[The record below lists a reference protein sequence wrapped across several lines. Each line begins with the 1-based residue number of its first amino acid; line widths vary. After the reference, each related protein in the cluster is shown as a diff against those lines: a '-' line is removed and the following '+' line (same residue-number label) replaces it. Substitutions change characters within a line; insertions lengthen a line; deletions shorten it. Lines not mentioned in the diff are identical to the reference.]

1 MNKIQKNHV
10 KKGDQV
16 KVISGEQKGVL
27 GIIRSIIKKKSSVI
41 LDSVLPRIKYLKN
54 SQTKQT
60 EESKKVE
67 LPILIHVSNVMLW
80 DKEGNKP
87 SRIGYK
93 TISKPEKVDSTKSLK
108 QDSKDFIKQRYFKK
122 SGNLVPN

>member
-1 MNKIQKNHV
+1 
-10 KKGDQV
+10 
-16 KVISGEQKGVL
+16 
-27 GIIRSIIKKKSSVI
+27 
-41 LDSVLPRIKYLKN
+41 
-54 SQTKQT
+54 
-60 EESKKVE
+60 
-67 LPILIHVSNVMLW
+67 MLW